1 MLIPPSVRLS
11 SFLLIAVL
19 IVIGGAACS
28 PRTAADGE
36 SELEQAIILYV
47 AGDYE
52 TAREQF
58 NTLAGRLQSDDE
70 LETVYLYLARC
81 NEALGDYQAAVDA
94 LSAGLVIRGDALF
107 QQHFYALR
115 NKIEADPDYLM
126 KQQELTRAHL
136 ACLYDEL
143 FLSAPGEK
151 DVRMIPPQLA
161 GTFFLP
167 ADVRE
172 HWAGERIRRVLM
184 TGAMAV
190 LPDSLF
196 HPDAKVTRAAF
207 FFTAR
212 RMESRLLKPDQ
223 NVSILFP
230 NGFEPLFRKQLAA
243 QDNPGLTTLI
253 TGREA
258 VGMLEQ
264 LRQEVIRQHD

>member
-11 SFLLIAVL
+11 SFLPIAVL
-19 IVIGGAACS
+19 IVIWVAACS
-28 PRTAADGE
+28 PRTAVDGE
-36 SELEQAIILYV
+36 AELEQAIILYV

-52 TAREQF
+52 TARERF
-58 NTLAGRLQSDDE
+58 NALVGRLQPDDE
-70 LETVYLYLARC
+70 LETAYLYLARC

-107 QQHFYALR
+107 QKHFYALR
-115 NKIEADPDYLM
+115 NKIEADPDYLI
-126 KQQELTRAHL
+126 KQQELSRAHL

-143 FLSAPGEK
+143 FLSAPKEN
-151 DVRMIPPQLA
+151 DVQIIPPRLA

-196 HPDAKVTRAAF
+196 HPDDKVTRAAF
-207 FFTAR
+207 FFAAR

-230 NGFEPLFRKQLAA
+230 NGFEPLFREQLAA
-243 QDNPGLTTLI
+243 QDNPQLTALI

-258 VGMLEQ
+258 VGLLER
-264 LRQEVIRQHD
+264 LRQKVIR